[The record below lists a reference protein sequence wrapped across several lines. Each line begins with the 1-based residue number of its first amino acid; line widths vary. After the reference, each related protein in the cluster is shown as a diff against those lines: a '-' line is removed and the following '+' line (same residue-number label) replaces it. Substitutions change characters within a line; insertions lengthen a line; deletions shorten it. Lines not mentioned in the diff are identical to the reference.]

1 MLHDLAFG
9 KEKNSAQSDFFVA
22 VSGTFFPVRMTS
34 THLNKLCRLTDS
46 LVIVRNS

>member
-1 MLHDLAFG
+1 MTLLLTKKKILHNQTFLWPYR
-9 KEKNSAQSDFFVA
+9 VL
-22 VSGTFFPVRMTS
+22 FFPVRMTS